1 MYWVFT
7 NKVSYGL
14 IMILTALIRQPFAME
29 SKDKAIPLNK
39 FSRSSAIFTI
49 ITKQDFADKKA
60 ISAKEREG
68 GDKGTNRRLNIV
80 LHR

>member
-1 MYWVFT
+1 
-7 NKVSYGL
+7 
-14 IMILTALIRQPFAME
+14 MILTALIRQPFAME

-68 GDKGTNRRLNIV
+68 GG
-80 LHR
+80 